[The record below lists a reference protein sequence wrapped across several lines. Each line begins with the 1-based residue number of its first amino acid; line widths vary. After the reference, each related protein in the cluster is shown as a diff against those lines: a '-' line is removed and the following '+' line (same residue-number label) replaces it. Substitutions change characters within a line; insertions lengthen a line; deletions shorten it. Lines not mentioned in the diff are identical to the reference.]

1 MTIVPTPIIYLLFCV
16 PLYILF
22 LALYTLCIGIFL
34 ASVTVY
40 LGLIVRYYDI
50 TPANEVWYLA
60 KRGVM
65 VSE

>member
-1 MTIVPTPIIYLLFCV
+1 MPLVPTPIIYLFLCA

-22 LALYTLCIGIFL
+22 LALYTLCIGLFF

-40 LGLIVRYYDI
+40 LGFIVQYYDV

-60 KRGVM
+60 KRGV
-65 VSE
+65 VVNE

>member
-1 MTIVPTPIIYLLFCV
+1 MPLVPTPIIYLLLCA

-22 LALYTLCIGIFL
+22 LALYTLCIGLFF

-40 LGLIVRYYDI
+40 LGFIVQYYDV

-60 KRGVM
+60 KRGV
-65 VSE
+65 VVNE

>member
-16 PLYILF
+16 PLHILF
-22 LALYTLCIGIFL
+22 LTLYTLCIGIFL

-40 LGLIVRYYDI
+40 LGFIVCYYDV

-60 KRGVM
+60 KRGVI
-65 VSE
+65 VNE